1 MAVRSD
7 KLKKLEAELQDLEQW
22 LKLGL
27 VPKKDLETHEGEIAA
42 LKKKIQDEHG
52 KLQFL
57 KESGEMEEYVT
68 PRKQAGRTQY
78 TEAPTLPDMEAG
90 EEAQTLTEAAS
101 ETRAETIADSVF
113 EDVTEEETVTE
124 ATDEEDP
131 FSDRNR
137 WKRGM
142 LHNDD
147 EEW

>member
-7 KLKKLEAELQDLEQW
+7 KLKKLETELTDLEQW

-27 VPKKDLETHEGEIAA
+27 VPKKDLEKHEGEIGA
-42 LKKKIQDEHG
+42 LKKKICDERE
-52 KLQFL
+52 KLSFL
-57 KESGEMEEYVT
+57 KETGDVEEYVT
-68 PRKQAGRTQY
+68 PRKQAARTQY
-78 TEAPTLPDMEAG
+78 TEAPTLPDMDGGA
-90 EEAQTLTEAAS
+90 EAQTLTEAAT
-101 ETRAETIADSVF
+101 ETRNDTIADSVF

-131 FSDRNR
+131 FSDKNR

-142 LHNDD
+142 LHND